1 MYKIIRI
8 LSAFGLLM
16 ILTAACS
23 GSGEMVSPNS
33 KLVVSQM
40 EQSDG
45 SSTFSVCYDDGAVRT
60 EVLTI
65 PAVGIITQAG
75 RGGDMRLTGID
86 APTHIVDKYTMLT
99 GKQLECS
106 NEANEYLIH
115 FEDSIGKKV
124 LMRMRLYDDGVAFRY
139 ELPDLTNDYIIDE
152 LTTYRIAEGTRRW
165 MQAYVVGYEDF
176 YPMYV
181 NGHATEKRQW
191 GYPALVQSG
200 DSVWAL
206 ISESDVNRLQGGS
219 FMVNTV
225 APTDYKV
232 QMMQNQQIINSD
244 WHTPWRVLIVGTLND
259 VVESTLITDTSS
271 PAVVTT
277 DLDWI
282 KPGGVS
288 WIYWAN
294 NHGSKD
300 YELIKRYVDMAV
312 ELNLPYVLI
321 DWEWDV
327 MGNGGTIEDA
337 VRYANENNVRPLMWY
352 NSSTSWVDGAAG
364 PLFRLNKPADR
375 EREFAWL
382 KSIGVAGVK
391 IDFFP
396 DDSEPTMAYYQDLLE
411 TAAKYGLMVNFHGA
425 AIPRGW
431 QRTYPNLMSVEAVY
445 GAEWYNNLPVLTD
458 KAAAH
463 NATLPFTRN
472 VIGPMDYTPCTFS
485 DSQHPHITTHAHELA
500 LPVVFE
506 SALQHWADSPESY
519 LAQPAEVKEFIGY
532 LPTVWDETRLVGGYP
547 ADYVVMA
554 RRRGDVWYVGALNGT
569 DRTRTLPMDWGF
581 LSPDS
586 TYCVTLF
593 EDSGNKENPWKTS
606 TNQGSVGNLPASLA
620 CEPRG
625 GFVAVIRPAK

>member
-16 ILTAACS
+16 ILTAACN
-23 GSGEMVSPNS
+23 GSGEMVSPNG
-33 KLVVSQM
+33 KLVVSQI

-45 SSTFSVCYDDGAVRT
+45 SSAFSVCYDDGAVRT

-65 PAVGIITQAG
+65 PVVGIMTQAG
-75 RGGDMRLTGID
+75 RGGDMRLAGID
-86 APTHIVDKYTMLT
+86 APTHIVDKYKMLT
-99 GKQLECS
+99 GKRLECS

-115 FEDSIGKKV
+115 FEDSLGKEV
-124 LMRMRLYDDGVAFRY
+124 LMRMRLYGDGVAFRY
-139 ELPDLTNDYIIDE
+139 ELPDLTNDCVVDE
-152 LTTYRIAEGTRRW
+152 LTTYRIAEGARRW
-165 MQAYVVGYEDF
+165 MQSYVVGYEDF
-176 YPMYV
+176 YPMYE
-181 NGHATEKRQW
+181 NGHATDKRQW
-191 GYPALVQSG
+191 SYPALVQSG

-206 ISESDVNRLQGGS
+206 ISESDVNRLQSGS
-219 FMVNTV
+219 FMANTA

-232 QMMQNQQIINSD
+232 QMMKNQQIINGD
-244 WHTPWRVLIVGTLND
+244 WHTPWRVIIVGALND
-259 VVESTLITDTSS
+259 VVESTLVTDTST
-271 PAVVTT
+271 PTAMT

-312 ELNLPYVLI
+312 ELKLPYVLI

-364 PLFRLNKPADR
+364 PLFRLNKSDDR

-519 LAQPAEVKEFIGY
+519 LAQPAAVKEFIGD
-532 LPTVWDETRLVGGYP
+532 LPTVWDETRLVDGYP

-569 DRTRTLPMDWGF
+569 DSARMLPMDWGF
-581 LSPDS
+581 LASDS

-593 EDSGNKENPWKTS
+593 EDSGNKETPWKIS
-606 TNQGSVGNLPASLA
+606 TNQGSADNLPAALA